1 MLVHLPRLSHPC
13 FLFLATNTNAHHQRS
28 ASKHPPK
35 SQARLHAM
43 PPKGKKGQNEKAK
56 AGEEERD
63 EPLQAVVRAPP
74 HAVYFHATLVG
85 ERIGLALHKRIVV
98 DGYHFASPV

>member
-1 MLVHLPRLSHPC
+1 
-13 FLFLATNTNAHHQRS
+13 
-28 ASKHPPK
+28 
-35 SQARLHAM
+35 M

-74 HAVYFHATLVG
+74 RALYFHATLV
-85 ERIGLALHKRIVV
+85 
-98 DGYHFASPV
+98 DG